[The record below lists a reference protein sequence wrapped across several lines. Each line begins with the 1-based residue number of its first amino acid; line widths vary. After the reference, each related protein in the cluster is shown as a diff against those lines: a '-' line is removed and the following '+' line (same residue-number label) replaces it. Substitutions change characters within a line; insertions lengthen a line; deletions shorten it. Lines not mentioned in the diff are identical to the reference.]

1 VLEIFF
7 SEKLISNE
15 DNHIGQDCDEC
26 DSIIR
31 VTVDLSCQLAVCL
44 RISLETDDLQYNEE
58 RALHFQGHMD
68 CAPPPISNNHS
79 IIIFKIFLLMNFN
92 WVISQQCYTEVGHY
106 AC

>member
-1 VLEIFF
+1 MLEIFF

-26 DSIIR
+26 DSIIK

-44 RISLETDDLQYNEE
+44 RISLETDDLQFNEE

-68 CAPPPISNNHS
+68 CAPPPPLH
-79 IIIFKIFLLMNFN
+79 FK
-92 WVISQQCYTEVGHY
+92 
-106 AC
+106 